1 MDQPMDQDRPGFAP
15 PPAGATPAGIP
26 AEPSPGA
33 SEVLSPAPR
42 GRRIGTGVLVAAVGI
57 TALGIAGATYAA
69 ASDPSPSTTHG
80 SSTEGPAQV
89 PGLGGDRDGD
99 GDHGGPGGPGGYGQG
114 QPGQP
119 GAEGQQGQPGKPG
132 WGMRGHGPRGGI
144 AGGAVHGTF
153 VVPDRDGSGYTTVQM
168 QRGTVT
174 AVSATSISVKSEDG
188 FTATYV
194 VDADTKVNRDGA
206 IADIKADADVM
217 VLATVDGSTATAQ
230 RIVDTA
236 AFGKGPGGW
245 GDHDGDGPD
254 GQKSAEPSPSST
266 A

>member
-1 MDQPMDQDRPGFAP
+1 MDQDRPGFTP
-15 PPAGATPAGIP
+15 PPAGATPGDAPDTG
-26 AEPSPGA
+26 S
-33 SEVLSPAPR
+33 SEVLTSSPR

-69 ASDPSPSTTHG
+69 ASDPSPSP
-80 SSTEGPAQV
+80 SSSVSGEGPVQV

-99 GDHGGPGGPGGYGQG
+99 GDHGGPGGYG
-114 QPGQP
+114 QPGPAGQGGP
-119 GAEGQQGQPGKPG
+119 GDG
-132 WGMRGHGPRGGI
+132 RGHGPRGGFP
-144 AGGAVHGTF
+144 GAVHGTF
-153 VVPDRDGSGYTTVQM
+153 VVKDKDGTGFTTMQM
-168 QRGTVT
+168 QHGTVT

-206 IADIKADADVM
+206 IADITADADVM
-217 VLATVDGSTATAQ
+217 VMATVDGSTATAQ

-236 AFGKGPGGW
+236 AFGKGGFGR

-254 GQKSAEPSPSST
+254 GTKSPEAAPSGS

>member
-1 MDQPMDQDRPGFAP
+1 MDQDRPGFTP
-15 PPAGATPAGIP
+15 PPAGSTPGDLP
-26 AEPSPGA
+26 ETGS
-33 SEVLSPAPR
+33 SEVLGSAPR

-69 ASDPSPSTTHG
+69 ASDPSPSSSG
-80 SSTEGPAQV
+80 SSTEGPQQV
-89 PGLGGDRDGD
+89 PGLGGGDRDG
-99 GDHGGPGGPGGYGQG
+99 GHGPGKHG
-114 QPGQP
+114 
-119 GAEGQQGQPGKPG
+119 
-132 WGMRGHGPRGGI
+132 GHGPRGGFP
-144 AGGAVHGTF
+144 GAIHGTF
-153 VVPDRDGSGYTTVQM
+153 VVPNQDGTGYQTVQM

-174 AVSATSISVKSEDG
+174 AVSATSISVKSDDG

-206 IADIKADADVM
+206 IADITADADVM
-217 VLATVDGSTATAQ
+217 VMATVDGATATAQ

-236 AFGKGPGGW
+236 AFGKGGFGRGDHD

-254 GQKSAEPSPSST
+254 GTKSPEASPSSS

>member
-1 MDQPMDQDRPGFAP
+1 MDQDRPGFTP
-15 PPAGATPAGIP
+15 PPAGSTPGDAPEP
-26 AEPSPGA
+26 AA
-33 SEVLSPAPR
+33 SEVLSSSPR

-69 ASDPSPSTTHG
+69 ASDPSPSPTG
-80 SSTEGPAQV
+80 SASGEGPVQV
-89 PGLGGDRDGD
+89 PGLGGGDHD
-99 GDHGGPGGPGGYGQG
+99 GDHKGPDGQGPG
-114 QPGQP
+114 
-119 GAEGQQGQPGKPG
+119 
-132 WGMRGHGPRGGI
+132 RDGHGPRGGFP
-144 AGGAVHGTF
+144 GAIHGEL
-153 VVPDRDGSGYTTVQM
+153 VVPSKDGTGFQTVQM

-206 IADIKADADVM
+206 IADITADADVM
-217 VLATVDGSTATAQ
+217 VMATVDGSTSTAT

-236 AFGKGPGGW
+236 AFGKGGP

-254 GQKSAEPSPSST
+254 GTKSPEAAPSGS